1 MSATAFT
8 IESAKSASIR
18 VIEDEARGTQAVH
31 DMVTAM
37 RANRRSGTACTK
49 TRTEVAASGK
59 KPWRQKG
66 TGRARAGRVSSPI
79 WRGGGIIFGPRP
91 RSYAKSVNK
100 RTKQLAFSKAL
111 SARILAGDVLSIDS
125 FSIADGKTKSFVN
138 QMSALGMPTKTIII
152 SAAFDEKTYLA
163 GRNVQKTLLM
173 TAAEV
178 NTEHLLYFD
187 KIIITSD
194 ALQTI
199 AARTG
204 GNA

>member
-8 IESAKSASIR
+8 IESAKSASFR
-18 VIEDEARGTQAVH
+18 VIEDDKGGQAVH

-49 TRTEVAASGK
+49 TRTEVAGSGK

-66 TGRARAGRVSSPI
+66 TGRARAGRITSPI
-79 WRGGGIIFGPRP
+79 WRGGGITFGPRP

-111 SARILAGDVLSIDS
+111 SERILAGDVLTSDT
-125 FSIADGKTKSFVN
+125 FAIADGKTKSFVN
-138 QMSALGMPTKTIII
+138 EMSALGMPAKTLII

-194 ALQTI
+194 ALQTL

-204 GNA
+204 GNV

>member
-8 IESAKSASIR
+8 IESAKIASFR
-18 VIEDEARGTQAVH
+18 VIEDDKGGQAVH

-49 TRTEVAASGK
+49 TRTEVAGSGK

-66 TGRARAGRVSSPI
+66 TGRARAGRITSPI
-79 WRGGGIIFGPRP
+79 WRGGGITFGPRP

-111 SARILAGDVLSIDS
+111 SERILAGDVLTSDS
-125 FSIADGKTKSFVN
+125 FAIADGKTKSFVN
-138 QMSALGMPTKTIII
+138 EMSALGMPAKTLII

-194 ALQTI
+194 ALQTL

-204 GNA
+204 GNV